1 MIVFKTEKE
10 YDTCM
15 DFRIIIEV
23 ILLGIAL
30 SMDAFAVSVTD
41 GLIYTNLNKRKA
53 ATIAGT
59 FALMQALMPLI
70 GYWIIEL
77 VIFFIGEQRG
87 ADIANIISLTLT
99 WTAFGLLL
107 LIGGKMIIESIISIR
122 KEEKE
127 ESVKLFSYKEVF
139 IMGIATSIDAFATG
153 FALHAGISNNL
164 TVWLHVSL
172 ILLITLVICLI
183 GIVLARQI
191 HKLLKGRHEIANL
204 IGGVILI
211 ALAIWI
217 VLSFY
222 FI

>member
-1 MIVFKTEKE
+1 
-10 YDTCM
+10 M
-15 DFRIIIEV
+15 DFQIIIEV

-77 VIFFIGEQRG
+77 VIFLIGEQRG

-107 LIGGKMIIESIISIR
+107 LIGGKMIIESIISMR

-204 IGGVILI
+204 IGGVILV

>member
-1 MIVFKTEKE
+1 
-10 YDTCM
+10 M

-53 ATIAGT
+53 AAIAGT

-77 VIFFIGEQRG
+77 VIFLIGEQRG

-107 LIGGKMIIESIISIR
+107 LIGGKMIIESIISMR

-204 IGGVILI
+204 IGGVILV

-217 VLSFY
+217 ALSFY

>member
-1 MIVFKTEKE
+1 
-10 YDTCM
+10 M

>member
-1 MIVFKTEKE
+1 
-10 YDTCM
+10 M

-77 VIFFIGEQRG
+77 VIFLIGEQRG

-107 LIGGKMIIESIISIR
+107 LIGGKMIIESIVSMR
-122 KEEKE
+122 KLEKE
-127 ESVKLFSYKEVF
+127 ESAKLFSYKEVF

-204 IGGVILI
+204 IGGVILV

>member
-1 MIVFKTEKE
+1 
-10 YDTCM
+10 M
-15 DFRIIIEV
+15 DFRIIVEV

-77 VIFFIGEQRG
+77 VIFLIGEQRG

-191 HKLLKGRHEIANL
+191 HKLLKGRYEIANL
-204 IGGVILI
+204 IGGVILV

>member
-1 MIVFKTEKE
+1 MTFE
-10 YDTCM
+10 
-15 DFRIIIEV
+15 IILKV

-30 SMDAFAVSVTD
+30 SMDAFAVSITD
-41 GLIYTNLNKRKA
+41 GLVYSNLNKRKA
-53 ATIAGT
+53 VAIAGT
-59 FALMQALMPLI
+59 FAVMQALMPLF

-77 VIFFIGEQRG
+77 VVYLIGEQRG
-87 ADIANIISLTLT
+87 ADIANIIALSLT
-99 WTAFGLLL
+99 WTAFGLLF
-107 LIGGKMIIESIISIR
+107 LIGGKMIIESIISMR
-122 KEEKE
+122 KEEKD
-127 ESVKLFSYKEVF
+127 ESAKLFSFKEVF

-153 FALHAGISNNL
+153 FALHAGISTNL
-164 TVWLHVSL
+164 TVWLHVSM
-172 ILLITLVICLI
+172 ILVITLVICLI

>member
-1 MIVFKTEKE
+1 
-10 YDTCM
+10 M
-15 DFRIIIEV
+15 DFRIIIKV
-23 ILLGIAL
+23 ILIGIAL
-30 SMDAFAVSVTD
+30 SMDAFAVSVSD

-77 VIFFIGEQRG
+77 VIFLIGEQRG
-87 ADIANIISLTLT
+87 ANIANIISLTLT

-139 IMGIATSIDAFATG
+139 IMGIVTSIDAFATG

-204 IGGVILI
+204 IGGAILV

>member
-1 MIVFKTEKE
+1 MTFE
-10 YDTCM
+10 
-15 DFRIIIEV
+15 IILKV

-30 SMDAFAVSVTD
+30 SMDAFAVSITD
-41 GLIYTNLNKRKA
+41 GLVYSNLNKRKA
-53 ATIAGT
+53 AAIAGT
-59 FALMQALMPLI
+59 FAVMQALMPLF

-77 VIFFIGEQRG
+77 VVYLIGEQRG
-87 ADIANIISLTLT
+87 ADIANIIALTLT

-122 KEEKE
+122 KEEKD
-127 ESVKLFSYKEVF
+127 ESAKLFSFKEVF

-153 FALHAGISNNL
+153 FALHAGISTNL
-164 TVWLHVSL
+164 TVWLHVSM
-172 ILLITLVICLI
+172 ILVITLVICII

-191 HKLLKGRHEIANL
+191 HKLSKGRHEIANL

>member
-1 MIVFKTEKE
+1 MTFE
-10 YDTCM
+10 
-15 DFRIIIEV
+15 IILKV

-30 SMDAFAVSVTD
+30 SMDAFAVSITD
-41 GLIYTNLNKRKA
+41 GLVYSNLNKRKA
-53 ATIAGT
+53 VAIAGT
-59 FALMQALMPLI
+59 FAVMQALMPLF

-77 VIFFIGEQRG
+77 VVYLIGEQRG
-87 ADIANIISLTLT
+87 ADIANIIALSLT
-99 WTAFGLLL
+99 WTAFGLLF

-127 ESVKLFSYKEVF
+127 ESAKLFSFKEVF

-153 FALHAGISNNL
+153 FALHAGISTNL
-164 TVWLHVSL
+164 TVWLHVSM
-172 ILLITLVICLI
+172 ILVITLVICLI

>member
-1 MIVFKTEKE
+1 
-10 YDTCM
+10 
-15 DFRIIIEV
+15 
-23 ILLGIAL
+23 
-30 SMDAFAVSVTD
+30 VSVTD

-107 LIGGKMIIESIISIR
+107 FIGGKMIIESIVSMR
-122 KEEKE
+122 KVEKE

-153 FALHAGISNNL
+153 FALHAGISTNL

-183 GIVLARQI
+183 GIILARQI

>member
-1 MIVFKTEKE
+1 
-10 YDTCM
+10 M

-77 VIFFIGEQRG
+77 VIFFIGEQCG

-107 LIGGKMIIESIISIR
+107 LIGGKMIIESIISMR

-191 HKLLKGRHEIANL
+191 HKLLKGRYEIANL

>member
-1 MIVFKTEKE
+1 
-10 YDTCM
+10 M
-15 DFRIIIEV
+15 DFRIIVEV

-107 LIGGKMIIESIISIR
+107 LIGGKMIIESIISMR

-127 ESVKLFSYKEVF
+127 ESGKLFSYKEVF
-139 IMGIATSIDAFATG
+139 VMGIATSIDAFATG

>member
-1 MIVFKTEKE
+1 
-10 YDTCM
+10 M

-77 VIFFIGEQRG
+77 VIFLIGEQRG

-191 HKLLKGRHEIANL
+191 HKLLKGRYEIANL
-204 IGGVILI
+204 IGGVILV

>member
-1 MIVFKTEKE
+1 MTLQIIVQ
-10 YDTCM
+10 
-15 DFRIIIEV
+15 V

-30 SMDAFAVSVTD
+30 SMDAFAVSITD
-41 GLIYTNLNKRKA
+41 GLIYSNLNKKKA
-53 ATIAGT
+53 LAIAGT

-77 VIFFIGEQRG
+77 VIFLIGEQRG
-87 ADIANIISLTLT
+87 ADVANIIALTLT
-99 WTAFGLLL
+99 WTAFALLI
-107 LIGGKMIIESIISIR
+107 LIGGKMIIESIVSMR

-127 ESVKLFSYKEVF
+127 ESKKLFSYKEVF
-139 IMGIATSIDAFATG
+139 LMGIATSIDAFATG
-153 FALHAGISNNL
+153 FALHAGISSNV
-164 TVWLHVSL
+164 TVWLHVSIIL
-172 ILLITLVICLI
+172 IITLAICLV
-183 GIVLARQI
+183 GIILARQI

-204 IGGVILI
+204 IGGVILV

>member
-1 MIVFKTEKE
+1 
-10 YDTCM
+10 M
-15 DFRIIIEV
+15 DFRIIVEV

-59 FALMQALMPLI
+59 FAVMQALMPLI

-77 VIFFIGEQRG
+77 VVYLIGEQRG
-87 ADIANIISLTLT
+87 ADIANIIALTLT

-107 LIGGKMIIESIISIR
+107 LIGGKMIVESIISIR
-122 KEEKE
+122 KEDKE
-127 ESVKLFSYKEVF
+127 ESTKLFSYKEVF

-183 GIVLARQI
+183 GIILARQI
-191 HKLLKGRHEIANL
+191 HKLLKGRYEIANL
-204 IGGVILI
+204 IGGVILV

>member
-1 MIVFKTEKE
+1 
-10 YDTCM
+10 M

-77 VIFFIGEQRG
+77 VIFLIGEQRG

-191 HKLLKGRHEIANL
+191 HKLLKGRYEIANL
-204 IGGVILI
+204 IGGVILL